1 MSKNTA
7 KNEKLLSVY
16 DKPLEGKKIG
26 FALCGSFCTF
36 AEAKKTAFT
45 LTEMG
50 AILTPI
56 FSFNAGTLNTRFG
69 NAKTHMEEFEGICKN
84 APLTTIIETEPVGPK
99 AMFDILVIA
108 PCTGNTL
115 AKLAVGITDTPV
127 TMAAKS
133 HVRNNRPVLIALA
146 TNDALSASA
155 KNIGTLLN
163 YRNFYF
169 VPFAQDDYE
178 KKPRS
183 CISDFD
189 KIPDAVISALE
200 NRQYQ
205 PIILQ

>member
-1 MSKNTA
+1 MNK
-7 KNEKLLSVY
+7 K
-16 DKPLEGKKIG
+16 KPLEGKRIG
-26 FALCGSFCTF
+26 LALCGSFCTF
-36 AEAKKTAFT
+36 SEAKKTALT

-69 NAKTHMEEFEGICKN
+69 NAKSHMEEFELICKN
-84 APLTTIIETEPVGPK
+84 APFTTIEETEPVGPK
-99 AMFDILVIA
+99 AMFDLLLIA

-169 VPFAQDDYE
+169 VPFSQDDFD

-189 KIPDAVISALE
+189 KIPEAVLSALE
-200 NRQYQ
+200 NKQYQ
-205 PIILQ
+205 PIILS